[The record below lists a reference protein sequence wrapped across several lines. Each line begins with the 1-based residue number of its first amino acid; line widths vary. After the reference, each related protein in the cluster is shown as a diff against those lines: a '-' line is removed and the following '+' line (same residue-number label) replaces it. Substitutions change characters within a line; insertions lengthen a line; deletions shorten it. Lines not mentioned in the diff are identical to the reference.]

1 MGIIHIMER
10 GGDDL
15 REYKK
20 ALKMAK
26 QGIETICELSEEMED
41 QYSERADYGERY
53 GSRGGYRSRGYSR
66 RDDWDE
72 MDERRYRDSR
82 GHYM

>member
-10 GGDDL
+10 GGEDL

-26 QGIETICELSEEMED
+26 QSIDTICELSEDMEE
-41 QYSERADYGERY
+41 QFGERY
-53 GSRGGYRSRGYSR
+53 GERSNYRMRGYRG
-66 RDDWDE
+66 RDYDE
-72 MDERRYRDSR
+72 MDERRDSMGRYR
-82 GHYM
+82 